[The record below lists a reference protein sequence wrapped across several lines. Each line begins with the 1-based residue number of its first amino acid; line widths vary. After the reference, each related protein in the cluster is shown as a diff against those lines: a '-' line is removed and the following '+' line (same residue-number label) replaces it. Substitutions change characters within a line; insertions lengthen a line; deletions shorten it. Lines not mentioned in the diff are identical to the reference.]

1 MVQRFSHRS
10 MVDHHHVRW
19 FAARPPKVVTACA
32 DGGDF
37 PLFPLVRYPLRKRL
51 SFAARG
57 NSAIGATP
65 LPPHPAPL
73 ERGPHLFS
81 HYFIIWRSLSVTA
94 ERRTTWNSSDD
105 SRVRT
110 TSS

>member
-1 MVQRFSHRS
+1 MSDDS
-10 MVDHHHVRW
+10 K

-57 NSAIGATP
+57 NSAISATP
-65 LPPHPAPL
+65 LPP
-73 ERGPHLFS
+73 
-81 HYFIIWRSLSVTA
+81 
-94 ERRTTWNSSDD
+94 D
-105 SRVRT
+105 SRHA
-110 TSS
+110 SEAPIIFPLFYYFNDHFQ